1 MARGRMEF
9 LEKDEIDRIDAMSI
23 RILAELGLS
32 IRSEKVLRLLEGE
45 GCVRSKDRERI
56 LIPEDVVR
64 SAVSNRSGKTVLL
77 ASTDKK
83 HDISIPCGRTF
94 MANGGEAVYVKN
106 LITGKRHPSTI
117 EDVIDFTILADRLP
131 QIDFLWTMSGA
142 TEQPPHLKELLEQRI
157 SLEYSTKHYQGGA
170 LTAEQAKDMV
180 DVASVLSGGAK
191 ELEKRPI
198 FSAIQCPISPLTF
211 EGSVAEAQVELAR
224 AGIPVVA
231 MSAPIA
237 GITSPVTLS
246 GTIAQTNAEN
256 LASLVISQAGKKGA
270 PFIYSSD
277 SSPADMKT
285 GSIDYGGIESPLMY
299 AGCGQM
305 GRHYRLPIMTA
316 GASVAEA
323 SVLLGTVQEGVPLM
337 MVEAINRSDLGSA
350 FGGIDNALGASL
362 EQMVA
367 DAWIWEYAREF
378 GRDFMADEDAI
389 SFETIRTVIKGGS
402 YLGQPHT
409 MRNFRKE
416 NLAAARPEMGSPE
429 RGVSGDRGALI
440 KKARTEAE
448 RILKGPRKKY
458 VTEGESR
465 ELDALFRKF
474 RGALPTA

>member
-1 MARGRMEF
+1 MARGRIEV
-9 LEKDEIDRIDAMSI
+9 LEKDEIDRIDAISI
-23 RILAELGLS
+23 RILSELGVS
-32 IRSEKVLRLLEGE
+32 IHSEKVCHMLEDE
-45 GCVRSKDRERI
+45 GCVRSKDRDRI

-64 SAVSNRSGKTVLL
+64 SAVSNRAGKTVFL
-77 ASTDKK
+77 ASRDKK

-117 EDVIDFTILADRLP
+117 EDVIDFTVLADRLP
-131 QIDFLWTMSGA
+131 QVDFLWTMSGA
-142 TEQPPHLKELLEQRI
+142 TEQSPHLKELLEQRI

-191 ELEKRPI
+191 ELDRRPI

-211 EGSVAEAQVELAR
+211 EGGVAEAQVELAR

-270 PFIYSSD
+270 PFVYSSD

-285 GSIDYGGIESPLMY
+285 GSIDYGGIESPLMHV
-299 AGCGQM
+299 GCGQM
-305 GRHYRLPIMTA
+305 GRHYGLPTMAA
-316 GASVAEA
+316 GATVAEA
-323 SVLLGTVQEGVPLM
+323 SMLLGTVQEGVPLM
-337 MVEAINRSDLGSA
+337 MLEALNRSDLGSA

-378 GRDFMADEDAI
+378 GRDFRADMDAI
-389 SFETIRTVIKGGS
+389 SFETIRTVVKGGS

-409 MRNFRKE
+409 MKNFRKE

-429 RGVSGDRGALI
+429 RDVPGNRGALI

-448 RILKGPRKKY
+448 RILKEPRKKS
-458 VTEGESR
+458 VTEDESKK
-465 ELDALFRKF
+465 LDALFLRF
-474 RGALPTA
+474 MHPTI

>member
-1 MARGRMEF
+1 MARGRMEV

-23 RILAELGLS
+23 RILAELGVS
-32 IRSEKVLRLLEGE
+32 IGSEKVCRMLEKE
-45 GCVRSKDRERI
+45 GCAWSKDSGRVT
-56 LIPEDVVR
+56 IPEDVVR
-64 SAVSNRSGKTVLL
+64 SAVSNRSGRAVLL
-77 ASTDKK
+77 ASTDNK

-142 TEQPPHLKELLEQRI
+142 TEQPPHLKEVLEQRI

-170 LTAEQAKDMV
+170 LSAAQAKDMV

-191 ELEKRPI
+191 ELERRPI

-211 EGSVAEAQVELAR
+211 EGSVAEAQMELAR

-256 LASLVISQAGKKGA
+256 LASLVICQTGKKGA
-270 PFIYSSD
+270 PFVYSSD
-277 SSPADMKT
+277 SAPADMKT
-285 GSIDYGGIESPLMY
+285 GSIDYGGIESPLMH

-305 GRHYRLPIMTA
+305 GRYYGLPTMTA

-323 SVLLGTVQEGVPLM
+323 SMLLGTAQQGVPLM
-337 MVEAINRSDLGSA
+337 MVDALIRSDLGSA

-367 DAWIWEYAREF
+367 DAWIWDYAKEF
-378 GRDFMADEDAI
+378 GREFRADEDAMA
-389 SFETIRTVIKGGS
+389 FETIRTVIKGGS

-409 MRNFRKE
+409 MKNFRRE
-416 NLAAARPEMGSPE
+416 NLAAARQEMGSPE
-429 RGVSGDRGALI
+429 RDVLGERGALI
-440 KKARTEAE
+440 KKARKEAE
-448 RILKGPRKKY
+448 RILKEPRKKY
-458 VTEGESR
+458 CTEGASK
-465 ELDALFRKF
+465 ELDALFREIRSK
-474 RGALPTA
+474 LPTA